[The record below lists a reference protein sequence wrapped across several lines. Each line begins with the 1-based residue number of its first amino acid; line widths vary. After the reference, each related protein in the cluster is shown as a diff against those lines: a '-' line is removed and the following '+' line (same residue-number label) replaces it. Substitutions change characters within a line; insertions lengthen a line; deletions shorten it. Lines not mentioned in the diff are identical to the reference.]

1 MCDVVLLV
9 NGNTY
14 PCHRAILAA
23 ACPYFNAMFTSV
35 MRESRESQITL
46 FHEPTSTNAF
56 EHLLMY
62 LYSGKLEYRFDQAEL
77 FSLVHLADQYQ
88 LESLLALGAAALLS
102 VNRSIIYYLKTYFME
117 NKHPI

>member
-1 MCDVVLLV
+1 
-9 NGNTY
+9 
-14 PCHRAILAA
+14 
-23 ACPYFNAMFTSV
+23 MFTSV

-62 LYSGKLEYRFDQAEL
+62 LYSGKLEYRFDQAQL

-102 VNRSIIYYLKTYFME
+102 VNRSII
-117 NKHPI
+117 